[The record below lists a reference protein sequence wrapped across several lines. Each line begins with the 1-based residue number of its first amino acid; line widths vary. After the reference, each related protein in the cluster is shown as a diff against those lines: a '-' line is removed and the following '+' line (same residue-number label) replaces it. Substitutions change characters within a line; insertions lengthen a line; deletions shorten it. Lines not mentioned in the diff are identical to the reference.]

1 MLKAA
6 LIGFGGISTTHRRGY
21 CNLEKEG
28 KVKLVAAYDINPN
41 AFKTRVAINLGD
53 VSDPVGESIH
63 FYTDLDEMIAKEEI
77 DFVDICIPTY
87 KHRELSE
94 KLLRRGYHVLCEKPM
109 ALTSADCAEMIR
121 AAKESGKELMIG
133 LKTIS
138 GTYVDNVMW
147 FEVVGSGTI
156 INKRIALVKNNR
168 PVDRK
173 KVDQF
178 MALFA
183 NYDKYEKAYPIIVT
197 RTLPLID
204 AGYTVTDVN
213 GKEISRGES
222 HNYYVVLDGQHRT
235 IALMQLASTGKE
247 KYATIPN
254 VHLKEINAENVGE
267 YLVDINNVGT
277 SWTAKDKMIVAALT
291 KKDELFENIAERLK
305 EGFNPS
311 TAALI
316 YTKKKIGAALLNK
329 ILKSEEYNLPQGAVV
344 DIERGN
350 KFINIC
356 KSAGMGIKKLTN
368 RFYIGGFNQFAT
380 ARSDEDAFEA
390 LNNLIGKLNDEMLK
404 KVKCE
409 EDFNGILKEAFE
421 SGRYE
426 KSETETNNEETVKEA
441 A

>member
-1 MLKAA
+1 MNPISNQNQENAMVEEVKTSVELKNEKKMEKRKGEKTLKTQLKEAKKM
-6 LIGFGGISTTHRRGY
+6 
-21 CNLEKEG
+21 LEKLEKMNAAEPVIKAQQAEVDRLEREVEQSTS
-28 KVKLVAAYDINPN
+28 KV
-41 AFKTRVAINLGD
+41 
-53 VSDPVGESIH
+53 
-63 FYTDLDEMIAKEEI
+63 
-77 DFVDICIPTY
+77 
-87 KHRELSE
+87 
-94 KLLRRGYHVLCEKPM
+94 
-109 ALTSADCAEMIR
+109 
-121 AAKESGKELMIG
+121 
-133 LKTIS
+133 KTIS

-147 FEVVGSGTI
+147 FEVVGSGKI

-213 GKEISRGES
+213 GKEISKNES
-222 HNYYVVLDGQHRT
+222 HDYFVVLDGQHRT

-247 KYATIPN
+247 RYATIPN

-316 YTKKKIGAALLNK
+316 YTKKKIGTALLNK

>member
-1 MLKAA
+1 MNPISNQNQENAMVEEVKTSVELKNEKKMEKRKGEKTLKTQLKEAKK
-6 LIGFGGISTTHRRGY
+6 I
-21 CNLEKEG
+21 LEKLEKMNAAEPVIKAQQAEVYRLEREVEQSTS
-28 KVKLVAAYDINPN
+28 KV
-41 AFKTRVAINLGD
+41 
-53 VSDPVGESIH
+53 
-63 FYTDLDEMIAKEEI
+63 
-77 DFVDICIPTY
+77 
-87 KHRELSE
+87 
-94 KLLRRGYHVLCEKPM
+94 
-109 ALTSADCAEMIR
+109 
-121 AAKESGKELMIG
+121 
-133 LKTIS
+133 KTIS

-173 KVDQF
+173 KIDQF

-213 GKEISRGES
+213 GKEISKNES
-222 HNYYVVLDGQHRT
+222 HNYFVVLDGQHRT

-247 KYATIPN
+247 RYATIPN

>member
-1 MLKAA
+1 MNQINNQNQEIAMVEEVKTSVEPKNEKKMKKRNGEKTLKTQLKEAKKM
-6 LIGFGGISTTHRRGY
+6 
-21 CNLEKEG
+21 LEKLEKMNAAEPVIKAQQAEVDRLEREVEQSTS
-28 KVKLVAAYDINPN
+28 KV
-41 AFKTRVAINLGD
+41 
-53 VSDPVGESIH
+53 
-63 FYTDLDEMIAKEEI
+63 
-77 DFVDICIPTY
+77 
-87 KHRELSE
+87 
-94 KLLRRGYHVLCEKPM
+94 
-109 ALTSADCAEMIR
+109 
-121 AAKESGKELMIG
+121 
-133 LKTIS
+133 KTIS

-183 NYDKYEKAYPIIVT
+183 NYDKYEEAYPIIVT

-213 GKEISRGES
+213 GKEISKNES

-247 KYATIPN
+247 RYATIPN

>member
-1 MLKAA
+1 MNQINNQNQEIAMVEEVKTSVEPKNEKKMKKRNGEKTLKTQLKEAKKM
-6 LIGFGGISTTHRRGY
+6 
-21 CNLEKEG
+21 LEKLEKINAAEPVIKAQQAEVDRLEREVEQSTS
-28 KVKLVAAYDINPN
+28 KV
-41 AFKTRVAINLGD
+41 
-53 VSDPVGESIH
+53 
-63 FYTDLDEMIAKEEI
+63 
-77 DFVDICIPTY
+77 
-87 KHRELSE
+87 
-94 KLLRRGYHVLCEKPM
+94 
-109 ALTSADCAEMIR
+109 
-121 AAKESGKELMIG
+121 
-133 LKTIS
+133 KTIS
-138 GTYVDNVMW
+138 GTYIDKTMW

-156 INKRIALVKNNR
+156 INKKIALVKNNR

-197 RTLPLID
+197 RTLPLIE

-247 KYATIPN
+247 RYATIPN

-316 YTKKKIGAALLNK
+316 YTKKKIGVALLNK
-329 ILKSEEYNLPQGAVV
+329 ILKGEEYNLPQGAVV

>member
-1 MLKAA
+1 MNQINNQNQEIAMVEEVKTSVELKNEKKMEKRKGEKTLKTQLKEAKK
-6 LIGFGGISTTHRRGY
+6 I
-21 CNLEKEG
+21 LEKLEKMNAAEPVIKAQQAEVDRLEREVEQSTS
-28 KVKLVAAYDINPN
+28 KV
-41 AFKTRVAINLGD
+41 
-53 VSDPVGESIH
+53 
-63 FYTDLDEMIAKEEI
+63 
-77 DFVDICIPTY
+77 
-87 KHRELSE
+87 
-94 KLLRRGYHVLCEKPM
+94 
-109 ALTSADCAEMIR
+109 
-121 AAKESGKELMIG
+121 
-133 LKTIS
+133 KTIS

-147 FEVVGSGTI
+147 FEVVGSGKA

-183 NYDKYEKAYPIIVT
+183 NYDKYEKVYPIIVT

-213 GKEISRGES
+213 GKEISKNES
-222 HNYYVVLDGQHRT
+222 HNYFVVLDGQHRT

-247 KYATIPN
+247 RYATIPN

-316 YTKKKIGAALLNK
+316 YTKKKIGATLLNK

-356 KSAGMGIKKLTN
+356 KSAGMEIKKLTN

-421 SGRYE
+421 AGRYE
-426 KSETETNNEETVKEA
+426 KSETSNEETVKEA

>member
-1 MLKAA
+1 MNQINNQNQEIAMVEEVKTSVESKNEKKMKKRNGEKTLKTQLKEAKKM
-6 LIGFGGISTTHRRGY
+6 
-21 CNLEKEG
+21 LEKLEKMNAAEPVIKAQQAEVDRLEREVEQSTS
-28 KVKLVAAYDINPN
+28 KV
-41 AFKTRVAINLGD
+41 
-53 VSDPVGESIH
+53 
-63 FYTDLDEMIAKEEI
+63 
-77 DFVDICIPTY
+77 
-87 KHRELSE
+87 
-94 KLLRRGYHVLCEKPM
+94 
-109 ALTSADCAEMIR
+109 
-121 AAKESGKELMIG
+121 
-133 LKTIS
+133 KTIS

-147 FEVVGSGTI
+147 FEVVGSGKA

-183 NYDKYEKAYPIIVT
+183 NYDKYEKVYPIIVT

-213 GKEISRGES
+213 GKEISKNES
-222 HNYYVVLDGQHRT
+222 HNYFVVLDGQHRT
-235 IALMQLASTGKE
+235 IALMQLASTGKAI
-247 KYATIPN
+247 YATIPN

>member
-1 MLKAA
+1 MNPISNQNQENAMVEEVKTSVEPKNEKKMEKRKGEKTLKTQLKEAKK
-6 LIGFGGISTTHRRGY
+6 I
-21 CNLEKEG
+21 LEKLEKMNAAEPVIKAQQAEVDRLEREVEQSTS
-28 KVKLVAAYDINPN
+28 KV
-41 AFKTRVAINLGD
+41 
-53 VSDPVGESIH
+53 
-63 FYTDLDEMIAKEEI
+63 
-77 DFVDICIPTY
+77 
-87 KHRELSE
+87 
-94 KLLRRGYHVLCEKPM
+94 
-109 ALTSADCAEMIR
+109 
-121 AAKESGKELMIG
+121 
-133 LKTIS
+133 KTIS

-213 GKEISRGES
+213 GKEISKNES
-222 HNYYVVLDGQHRT
+222 HNYFVVLDGQHRT

-247 KYATIPN
+247 RYATIPN

-316 YTKKKIGAALLNK
+316 YTKKKIGATLLNK

-356 KSAGMGIKKLTN
+356 KSAGMEIKKLTN

-426 KSETETNNEETVKEA
+426 KSETETNNEETIKEA

>member
-1 MLKAA
+1 MNQINNQNQEIAMVEEVKTSVEPKNEKKMKKRNGEKTLKTQLKEAKKM
-6 LIGFGGISTTHRRGY
+6 
-21 CNLEKEG
+21 LEKLEKMNAAEPVIKAQQAEVDRLEREVEQSTS
-28 KVKLVAAYDINPN
+28 KV
-41 AFKTRVAINLGD
+41 
-53 VSDPVGESIH
+53 
-63 FYTDLDEMIAKEEI
+63 
-77 DFVDICIPTY
+77 
-87 KHRELSE
+87 
-94 KLLRRGYHVLCEKPM
+94 
-109 ALTSADCAEMIR
+109 
-121 AAKESGKELMIG
+121 
-133 LKTIS
+133 KTIS
-138 GTYVDNVMW
+138 GTYVDKTMW

-156 INKRIALVKNNR
+156 INKKIALVKNNR

-213 GKEISRGES
+213 GKEISKNES
-222 HNYYVVLDGQHRT
+222 HNYFVVLDGQHRT

-247 KYATIPN
+247 RYATIPN

>member
-1 MLKAA
+1 MNQINNQNQEIAMVEEVKTSVESKNEKKMKKRNGEKTLKTQLKEAKKM
-6 LIGFGGISTTHRRGY
+6 
-21 CNLEKEG
+21 LEKLEKMNAAEPVIKAQQAEVDRLEREVEQSTS
-28 KVKLVAAYDINPN
+28 KV
-41 AFKTRVAINLGD
+41 
-53 VSDPVGESIH
+53 
-63 FYTDLDEMIAKEEI
+63 
-77 DFVDICIPTY
+77 
-87 KHRELSE
+87 
-94 KLLRRGYHVLCEKPM
+94 
-109 ALTSADCAEMIR
+109 
-121 AAKESGKELMIG
+121 
-133 LKTIS
+133 KTIS

-147 FEVVGSGTI
+147 FEVVGSGKA

-183 NYDKYEKAYPIIVT
+183 NYDKYEKVYPIIVT

-213 GKEISRGES
+213 GKEISKNES
-222 HNYYVVLDGQHRT
+222 HNYFVVLDGQHRT
-235 IALMQLASTGKE
+235 IALMQLASTGKAI
-247 KYATIPN
+247 YATIPN

-277 SWTAKDKMIVAALT
+277 SWIAKDKMIVAALT

>member
-1 MLKAA
+1 MNQINNQNQEIAMVEEVKTSVESKNEKKMKKRNGEKTLKTQLKEAKKM
-6 LIGFGGISTTHRRGY
+6 
-21 CNLEKEG
+21 LEKLEKMNAAEPVIKAQQAEVDRLEREVEQSTS
-28 KVKLVAAYDINPN
+28 KV
-41 AFKTRVAINLGD
+41 
-53 VSDPVGESIH
+53 
-63 FYTDLDEMIAKEEI
+63 
-77 DFVDICIPTY
+77 
-87 KHRELSE
+87 
-94 KLLRRGYHVLCEKPM
+94 
-109 ALTSADCAEMIR
+109 
-121 AAKESGKELMIG
+121 
-133 LKTIS
+133 KTIS

-147 FEVVGSGTI
+147 FEVVGSGKT

-183 NYDKYEKAYPIIVT
+183 NYDKYEKVYPIIVT

-213 GKEISRGES
+213 GKEISKNES
-222 HNYYVVLDGQHRT
+222 HNYFVVLDGQHRT
-235 IALMQLASTGKE
+235 IALMQLASTGKAI
-247 KYATIPN
+247 YATIPN

>member
-1 MLKAA
+1 MNQINNQNQEIAMVEEVKTSVEPKNEKKMKKRNGEKTLKTQLKEAKKM
-6 LIGFGGISTTHRRGY
+6 
-21 CNLEKEG
+21 LEKLEKMNAAEPVIKAQQAEVDRLEREVEQSTS
-28 KVKLVAAYDINPN
+28 KV
-41 AFKTRVAINLGD
+41 
-53 VSDPVGESIH
+53 
-63 FYTDLDEMIAKEEI
+63 
-77 DFVDICIPTY
+77 
-87 KHRELSE
+87 
-94 KLLRRGYHVLCEKPM
+94 
-109 ALTSADCAEMIR
+109 
-121 AAKESGKELMIG
+121 
-133 LKTIS
+133 KTIS
-138 GTYVDNVMW
+138 GTYVDKTMW

-156 INKRIALVKNNR
+156 INKKIALVKNNR

-213 GKEISRGES
+213 GKEISKNES
-222 HNYYVVLDGQHRT
+222 HNHFVVLDGQHRT

-247 KYATIPN
+247 RYATIPN

>member
-1 MLKAA
+1 MNQINNQNQEIAMVEEVKTSVEPKNEKKMKKRNGEKTLKTQLKEAKKM
-6 LIGFGGISTTHRRGY
+6 
-21 CNLEKEG
+21 LEKLE
-28 KVKLVAAYDINPN
+28 KMNAAE
-41 AFKTRVAINLGD
+41 
-53 VSDPVGESIH
+53 PVIKAQQAE
-63 FYTDLDEMIAKEEI
+63 
-77 DFVDICIPTY
+77 VDRLE
-87 KHRELSE
+87 REVEQS
-94 KLLRRGYHVLCEKPM
+94 
-109 ALTSADCAEMIR
+109 TSKA
-121 AAKESGKELMIG
+121 
-133 LKTIS
+133 KTIS
-138 GTYVDNVMW
+138 GTYIDNVMW
-147 FEVVGSGTI
+147 FEVVGSGKT

-213 GKEISRGES
+213 GKEISKNES
-222 HNYYVVLDGQHRT
+222 HNYFVVFDGQHRT
-235 IALMQLASTGKE
+235 IALMQLASTGKAI
-247 KYATIPN
+247 YATIPN
-254 VHLKEINAENVGE
+254 VHLKGINAENVGE
-267 YLVDINNVGT
+267 YLVDINNIGT

-316 YTKKKIGAALLNK
+316 YTKKKIGATLLNK
-329 ILKSEEYNLPQGAVV
+329 ILKSEEYNLPQGAVI

>member
-1 MLKAA
+1 MNQINNQNQEIAMVEEVKTSVEPKNEKKMKKRNGEKTLKTQLKEAKKM
-6 LIGFGGISTTHRRGY
+6 
-21 CNLEKEG
+21 LEKLKKMNAAEPVIKAQQAEVDRLEREVEQSTS
-28 KVKLVAAYDINPN
+28 KV
-41 AFKTRVAINLGD
+41 
-53 VSDPVGESIH
+53 
-63 FYTDLDEMIAKEEI
+63 
-77 DFVDICIPTY
+77 
-87 KHRELSE
+87 
-94 KLLRRGYHVLCEKPM
+94 
-109 ALTSADCAEMIR
+109 
-121 AAKESGKELMIG
+121 
-133 LKTIS
+133 KTIS
-138 GTYVDNVMW
+138 GTYVDKTMW

-156 INKRIALVKNNR
+156 INKKIALVKNNR

-247 KYATIPN
+247 RYATIPN

>member
-1 MLKAA
+1 MNQINNQNQEIAMVEEVKTSVEPKNEKKMKKRNGEKTLKTQLKEAKKM
-6 LIGFGGISTTHRRGY
+6 
-21 CNLEKEG
+21 LEKLEKMNAAEPVIKAQQAEVDRLEREVEQSTS
-28 KVKLVAAYDINPN
+28 KV
-41 AFKTRVAINLGD
+41 
-53 VSDPVGESIH
+53 
-63 FYTDLDEMIAKEEI
+63 
-77 DFVDICIPTY
+77 
-87 KHRELSE
+87 
-94 KLLRRGYHVLCEKPM
+94 
-109 ALTSADCAEMIR
+109 
-121 AAKESGKELMIG
+121 
-133 LKTIS
+133 KTIS
-138 GTYVDNVMW
+138 GTYVDKTMW

-156 INKRIALVKNNR
+156 INKKIALVKNNR

-247 KYATIPN
+247 RYATIPN

>member
-1 MLKAA
+1 MNQINNQNQEIAMVEEVKTSVELKNEKKMEKRKGEKTLKTQLKEAKKM
-6 LIGFGGISTTHRRGY
+6 
-21 CNLEKEG
+21 LEKLEKMNAAEPVIKAQQAEVDRLEREVEQSTS
-28 KVKLVAAYDINPN
+28 KV
-41 AFKTRVAINLGD
+41 
-53 VSDPVGESIH
+53 
-63 FYTDLDEMIAKEEI
+63 
-77 DFVDICIPTY
+77 
-87 KHRELSE
+87 
-94 KLLRRGYHVLCEKPM
+94 
-109 ALTSADCAEMIR
+109 
-121 AAKESGKELMIG
+121 
-133 LKTIS
+133 KTIS
-138 GTYVDNVMW
+138 GTYVDKTMW

-156 INKRIALVKNNR
+156 INKKIALVKNNR

-213 GKEISRGES
+213 GKEISKNES
-222 HNYYVVLDGQHRT
+222 HNYFVVLDGQHRT

-247 KYATIPN
+247 RYATIPN